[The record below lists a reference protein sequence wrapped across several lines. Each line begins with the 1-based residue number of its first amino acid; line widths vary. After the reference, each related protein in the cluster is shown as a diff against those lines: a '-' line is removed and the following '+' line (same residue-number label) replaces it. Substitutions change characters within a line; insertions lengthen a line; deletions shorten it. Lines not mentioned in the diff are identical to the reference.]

1 MRKLIPILLCL
12 AACAAGLSAGPLS
25 GRRIPSFTLPDSNG
39 NYHDILDY
47 RGKVVLV
54 EVMQTGCPHC
64 QDLAAQL
71 EKVQDKYG
79 NAVPILSIVMPPD
92 NVEKVKQFS
101 VRFHVRYSILFDS
114 GQVTAVLMKATPANP
129 KVTFPHLFIVD
140 KSGMI
145 REDYD
150 FESGEIFLSGQ
161 ALYDSIDKLL
171 GASPAKASAPPV
183 KK

>member
-1 MRKLIPILLCL
+1 MKRLILTLVCL
-12 AACAAGLSAGPLS
+12 AACAACLSAGPLS

-79 NAVPILSIVMPPD
+79 NTVPILSIVVPPD
-92 NVEKVKQFS
+92 NVENVRQFI
-101 VRFHVRYSILFDS
+101 VRFHVRYPILFDS
-114 GQVTAVLMKATPANP
+114 GQVTAVLMKATPAKP
-129 KVTFPHLFIVD
+129 KVSFPHLFIVD
-140 KSGMI
+140 KNGTI

-150 FESGEIFLSGQ
+150 FETSEIFLSGQ
-161 ALYDSIDKLL
+161 GLYDSIDKLL
-171 GASPAKASAPPV
+171 GVSPV